1 MDEIYDKLNDA
12 LTSREIHRLF
22 GDVTYKYEMMRFNG
36 TPAMVKGIYGHDI
49 KKNDDVPYIG
59 NNQDPYIQEKT
70 RKFYDAG
77 SPFAT
82 RLDSGNIVN
91 LGAVLYNYIRGW
103 KWYLQTLYSAII

>member
-1 MDEIYDKLNDA
+1 MQEIYEKLSNA

-36 TPAMVKGIYGHDI
+36 TPAMVKGVYGHKI
-49 KKNDDVPYIG
+49 KKNDDVPYLTT
-59 NNQDPYIQEKT
+59 NQDPYIIEKT

-91 LGAVLYNYIRGW
+91 LGAVLYGYIKGW
-103 KWYLQTLYSAII
+103 K

>member
-1 MDEIYDKLNDA
+1 MDEIYQKLNNA

-36 TPAMVKGIYGHDI
+36 TPAMVKGIYGQQINISKDHVSYINPDHQ
-49 KKNDDVPYIG
+49 DDYI
-59 NNQDPYIQEKT
+59 IEKT

-103 KWYLQTLYSAII
+103 K